1 MARYVAQHQHHD
13 GPDAELGWSAKAATL
28 TAAKA
33 RCDAAFGAGV
43 RQEIRDTATGY
54 GLVRADGDRRWF
66 AFTLSRPSTRT
77 MGA

>member
-13 GPDAELGWSAKAATL
+13 GPDAELGWSSKAPTL
-28 TAAKA
+28 AAAKA

-43 RQEIRDTATGY
+43 RQEIRDTTTGY
-54 GLVRADGDRRWF
+54 GVVRGGGDRRWF
-66 AFTLSRPSTRT
+66 AFTLSRPPTRT